1 MKKPKMASGGM
12 CECQGEGC
20 AKCMDDGGAVSAQD
34 SMRKAFHYAEGGEV
48 DSEKHQKGVHK
59 TVMSKGGVKF
69 LGESEAGNHAVR
81 ASEQSDKHNQEK
93 YLEKSKEEHSHVLS
107 EMKSMPNPK
116 LKGLAHGGEVESE
129 DHEVHEMVGP
139 EMMDAIHSKDHKKLM
154 GCIEAMVLHHMSK
167 KED

>member
-34 SMRKAFHYAEGGEV
+34 SMRKAFHYAEGGSV
-48 DSEKHQKGVHK
+48 
-59 TVMSKGGVKF
+59 
-69 LGESEAGNHAVR
+69 
-81 ASEQSDKHNQEK
+81 
-93 YLEKSKEEHSHVLS
+93 KSKE
-107 EMKSMPNPK
+107 K
-116 LKGLAHGGEVESE
+116 LKDDLRGVHTTDYKGLTNQGKKQAHREMAEEIHQMPRPHIPGDKPSPYAHGGEVENP